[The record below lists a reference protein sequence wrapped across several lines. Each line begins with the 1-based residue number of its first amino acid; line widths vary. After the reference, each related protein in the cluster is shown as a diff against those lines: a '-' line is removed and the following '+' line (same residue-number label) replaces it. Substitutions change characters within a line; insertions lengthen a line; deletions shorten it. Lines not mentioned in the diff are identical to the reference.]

1 MYPKEEGFKFPAEWL
16 QHRATWL
23 SFPWNVETWETR
35 LPKIYPSY
43 LKFIK
48 EISEVEQVNIN
59 VGNNQVKSIIQDKL
73 DLLNME
79 QNNIVLHDF
88 PTNDS
93 WCRDHG
99 PSFVVNTDIKEKR
112 IVDWQYNAWG
122 GKYPP
127 FNDDNDIPLRVAKL
141 LNLKT
146 YSPNIIME
154 GGSIEVNGAG
164 SLLTSKSCLLNKNR
178 NPHLNQSEIE
188 AYLINYYGVE
198 QILWIEDGI
207 VGDDTDGHVDDTTRF
222 VNENTVLTVME
233 SNRLDANHN
242 ILKENLAQLK
252 KMKLLNG
259 ESLNIVELPMP
270 SPIIDSNQ
278 RLPASYANF
287 YICNK
292 KVLVPIYNCKQ
303 DDVALEIISN
313 CFPDRKVIGID
324 STEIIWGLGSLHCLS
339 QQEPEL

>member
-1 MYPKEEGFKFPAEWL
+1 MHPKEDGFKFPAEWL
-16 QHRATWL
+16 QHKATWL
-23 SFPWNVETWETR
+23 SFPWNKETWEDR
-35 LPKIYPSY
+35 LPRVYPSY
-43 LKFIK
+43 FQFIK

-59 VGNNQVKSIIQDKL
+59 VGNSQVKTIIEKQLAFHNL
-73 DLLNME
+73 DNS
-79 QNNIVLHDF
+79 NILLHDF

-99 PSFVVNTDIKEKR
+99 PSFVVNTTTKEKR

-127 FNDDNDIPLRVAKL
+127 FNDDNQIPIRVAEL

-146 YSPNIIME
+146 YKPGIVME

-178 NPHLNQSEIE
+178 NPHLNQKEIE
-188 AYLINYYGVE
+188 TYLMNFYGVE

-222 VNENTVLTVME
+222 INENTVLTVME
-233 SNRLDANHN
+233 SDRLDDNYG
-242 ILKENLAQLK
+242 ILKENLEQLK
-252 KMKLLNG
+252 MMKLLNG
-259 ESLNIVELPMP
+259 ESLNIIELPMP
-270 SPIIDSNQ
+270 SPVIDNGL

-287 YICNK
+287 YICNQ
-292 KVLVPIYNCKQ
+292 KVLVPIYNCQQ
-303 DDVALEIISN
+303 DDVALEIIGK
-313 CFPDRKVIGID
+313 CFPNRKVVGID

-339 QQEPEL
+339 QQEPEV